1 MSLRRP
7 LRGAWWR
14 PESRSRSTLPK
25 VYIGGVYISKFR
37 NVHPSEHT
45 WRELSTGESTDIP
58 VDLYVPHLRTTC
70 GKVTTFIH
78 VFKQGRSR
86 PSFLVQTQ
94 RPSARMDL
102 LQFLRSRDDVDA
114 PEPLKEAIKT

>member
-70 GKVTTFIH
+70 GKVTTT
-78 VFKQGRSR
+78 VFKPPQSR
-86 PSFLVQTQ
+86 PISWYKLNGRQQEWTSCSF
-94 RPSARMDL
+94 
-102 LQFLRSRDDVDA
+102 
-114 PEPLKEAIKT
+114 